1 MSRFLPEPPHRHG
14 TPASTAVVLVN
25 LGTPDAP
32 TAPALRRYLKQFL
45 SDPRVVEIPKP
56 LWWPILNGIILN
68 LRPKKSAAKYATVW
82 MPEGSPLRV
91 HTERQATLLKGLLGQ
106 RGHRVTVTWAMR
118 YGSPSIPETLT
129 RLKAE
134 GASRILV
141 VPMYPQYA
149 ASTTATVVDACSAW
163 LLQTRNQPEMRFV
176 RNFHDQEGYLAAL
189 EQSVRRHWQA
199 NGPLGDNDRLLISFH
214 GLPKRSLDL
223 GDPYYCECQKTGRL
237 LAERLNLKPE
247 QYRIC
252 FQSRFGKA
260 EWLQPYTA
268 PTLHDWGAQGIHR
281 ADVICPGFVAD
292 CLETLEEIAQEGRD
306 DFLKAG
312 GKAYHYIPALNEDD
326 AWIGALADLAE
337 QHLAGWPST
346 TAIDPRQLENSASRA
361 ISCGARS

>member
-1 MSRFLPEPPHRHG
+1 MFRFLPEPPHRHG

-45 SDPRVVEIPKP
+45 SDPRVVEIPKL

-91 HTERQATLLKGLLGQ
+91 HTERQAKLLRGLLGQ
-106 RGHRVTVTWAMR
+106 RGHQVTVTWAMR
-118 YGSPSIPETLT
+118 YGSPSIPDVLAH
-129 RLKAE
+129 LKAE
-134 GASRILV
+134 GASRILI

-176 RNFHDQEGYLAAL
+176 RNFHDREGYLAAL

-199 NGPLGDNDRLLISFH
+199 NGPLGANDRLLISFH
-214 GLPKRSLDL
+214 GLPRRSLDL
-223 GDPYYCECQKTGRL
+223 GDPYFCECQKTGRL
-237 LAERLNLKPE
+237 LVERLNLKPE
-247 QYRIC
+247 QFQIC

-260 EWLQPYTA
+260 EWLQPYTDKTVEA
-268 PTLHDWGAQGIHR
+268 LAKSGVKNLAIVT
-281 ADVICPGFVAD
+281 PGFSAD
-292 CLETLEEIAQEGRD
+292 CLETLEEIAVENGD
-306 DFLKAG
+306 IFKANG
-312 GKAYHYIPALNEDD
+312 GVNFAAIPCLNDSEDGMRV
-326 AWIGALADLAE
+326 I
-337 QHLAGWPST
+337 
-346 TAIDPRQLENSASRA
+346 RA
-361 ISCGARS
+361 ITLRELQGWI